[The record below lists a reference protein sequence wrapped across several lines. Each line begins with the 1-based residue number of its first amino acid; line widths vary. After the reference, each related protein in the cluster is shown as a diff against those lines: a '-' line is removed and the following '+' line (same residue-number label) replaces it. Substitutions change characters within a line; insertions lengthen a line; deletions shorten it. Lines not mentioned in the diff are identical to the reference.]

1 LHHYAAAFGSPT
13 VAVSPSSRASR
24 SVRSPSEPA
33 IRAMRLAVPLP
44 AFLDNDAA
52 CPVAGL
58 DPAHP
63 EAGQLLR
70 RQQDGRAGRPG
81 VLILL
86 NHDGCAHAVSLTRG
100 RTRHVS

>member
-1 LHHYAAAFGSPT
+1 
-13 VAVSPSSRASR
+13 
-24 SVRSPSEPA
+24 
-33 IRAMRLAVPLP
+33 MRLAVPLP